1 MLGKKTGYVKDRAFY
16 NDSNIENF
24 QVKSDLYE
32 VGFECFWNCKKMT
45 EIQLGNKLETVGYSA
60 FSGSGI
66 TSIEIPETATSW
78 GQSDWNYHFK
88 E

>member
-45 EIQLGNKLETVGYSA
+45 EIQLGKNWKLLDIV
-60 FSGSGI
+60 
-66 TSIEIPETATSW
+66 
-78 GQSDWNYHFK
+78 HFQDQ